1 MRSPLGLGTAVVAAL
16 AAAGVAFLV
25 TPGDD
30 VAQAGDRPAATGQPG
45 AQQVAQ
51 EFWDLALDG
60 RCAEATRLMWWPA
73 DREARREGYARVC
86 VSADVPDG
94 VDVGEARAGGS
105 TDVPFGA
112 TDYVTVPVVLQ
123 RDDGVPVTDELG
135 MVRVDGAWFVIR

>member
-1 MRSPLGLGTAVVAAL
+1 MRSPLGFGTAVVAAL

-30 VAQAGDRPAATGQPG
+30 VAQAGDRSVAGEQPG
-45 AQQVAQ
+45 AAQVAQ

-60 RCAEATRLMWWPA
+60 RCAEATQLMWWPA
-73 DREARREGYARVC
+73 DREARREAYARVC

-94 VDVGEARAGGS
+94 VDIGEPQVGGS

-123 RDDGVPVTDELG
+123 RDDGLPVVDELG
-135 MVRVDGAWFVIR
+135 MVRVDGSWFVIR